1 MLKLFSVLY
10 FIIDIDAVVVSMQLS
25 TPTLPFGGV
34 GENGMGSYHGMFSF
48 EAVMSRSFAGDAGL
62 RYPPF
67 TQEKENL
74 LRPFL
79 NEGITGFARAR
90 RNFFYFLKLEY
101 N

>member
-48 EAVMSRSFAGDAGL
+48 EAVMPRSFSGDAGL

-90 RNFFYFLKLEY
+90 RKLLIFLS
-101 N
+101 